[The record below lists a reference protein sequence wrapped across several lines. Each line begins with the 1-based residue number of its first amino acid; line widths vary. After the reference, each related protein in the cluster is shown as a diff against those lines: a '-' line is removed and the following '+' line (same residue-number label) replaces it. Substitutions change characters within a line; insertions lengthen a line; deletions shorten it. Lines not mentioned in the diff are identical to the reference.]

1 MSNRVEEI
9 KYWSYGCQRFYHF
22 TGQQHSFL
30 QIISILKTNLDQI
43 FTIASDKIYY
53 FASIGKWLYFA

>member
-1 MSNRVEEI
+1 MGANAFIISLD
-9 KYWSYGCQRFYHF
+9 K
-22 TGQQHSFL
+22 QHSFL
-30 QIISILKTNLDQI
+30 QILSILKTNLDQI

>member
-1 MSNRVEEI
+1 MGANAFI
-9 KYWSYGCQRFYHF
+9 IPLDK
-22 TGQQHSFL
+22 QHSFL
-30 QIISILKTNLDQI
+30 HIISILKTNLDQI